1 MMNSRPTKTPNSP
14 RGPFRELREA
24 VSRILGSK
32 AFLMAVSFLAALFFW
47 SVLVASD
54 GSLTRQKTFANVAVS
69 VTGESGLKSRGFIV
83 MEDLD
88 ELVPGVKMTVEVTQA
103 NYNRVSGTSYNPYLD
118 LAQIKNAGEAELK
131 VNFSSQLYGPV
142 VDCQPSTVKVNVE
155 RYITRRV
162 PVILE
167 IKGEPEG
174 YYLDSTRTD
183 PSMLAVS
190 GPASL
195 VSMVA
200 RAVATV
206 DASQLSGERMSD
218 RFAADVR
225 LTDTSGHTVKSDL
238 IEITN
243 QSILTSSVVVETE
256 LVPMAQV
263 PLDLDAFVT
272 GTPAEGYELEAV
284 EAAQTHVSIAAQP
297 DVLSAIT
304 LLTTDQPLSIEGAT
318 KDVSGYVRLRKPSG
332 IENPTPYDVAVTAK
346 IREKTISRTLGNVP
360 VQIDGLADAMSASLS
375 RTSQTV
381 QLTGGYAFIS
391 GLEKEQI
398 RLFVDAGGLET
409 GTHELPVQISID
421 NAPEFAC
428 ALSSPTLTL
437 TIQEAK

>member
-1 MMNSRPTKTPNSP
+1 MNSRPTKTPNSP

>member
-1 MMNSRPTKTPNSP
+1 MNSRPTKTPNSP

-167 IKGEPEG
+167 IKGEPEA